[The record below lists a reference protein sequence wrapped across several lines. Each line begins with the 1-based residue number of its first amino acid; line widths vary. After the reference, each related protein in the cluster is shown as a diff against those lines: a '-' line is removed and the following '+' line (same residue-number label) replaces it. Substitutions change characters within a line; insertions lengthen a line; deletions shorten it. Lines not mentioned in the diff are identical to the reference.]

1 MKQPMHKLRLRGF
14 TLIELLAAAA
24 ILGIL
29 ASVAV
34 PVVTTTVRR
43 EKEREL
49 RLALR
54 DVRRGIDAYKD
65 AADSGRIKV
74 DTNASGY
81 PPSLLDLVS
90 GVTDVNNPSGPR
102 LYFLRR
108 IPREPFADR
117 SLAPADT
124 WAKRSYDSPP
134 ESPHEGADVFDI
146 SSTSAATGL
155 NGVPYAEW

>member
-1 MKQPMHKLRLRGF
+1 MSFEGGIRRQRGF

-34 PVVTTTVRR
+34 PVIQTSVRR

-54 DVRRGIDAYKD
+54 DIRNAIDAYK
-65 AADSGRIKV
+65 AASVAGRIE
-74 DTNASGY
+74 TGINESGY
-81 PPSLLDLVS
+81 PPRLQDLVG
-90 GVTDVNNPSGPR
+90 GVPVKDKSGP
-102 LYFLRR
+102 LTIYFLRKL
-108 IPREPFADR
+108 PRDPFADR
-117 SLAPADT
+117 GVAAADT
-124 WAKRSYDSPP
+124 WMKRSFDSSP
-134 ESPHEGADVFDI
+134 EAPHEGMDVFDVA
-146 SSTSAATGL
+146 SRSALKGL